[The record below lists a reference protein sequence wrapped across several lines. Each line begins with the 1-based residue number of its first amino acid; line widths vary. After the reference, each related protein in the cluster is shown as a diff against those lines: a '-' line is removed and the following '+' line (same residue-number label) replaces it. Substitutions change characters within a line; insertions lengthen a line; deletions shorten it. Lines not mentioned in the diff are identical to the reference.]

1 MIGTPRRDVQR
12 GEWDRQRLP
21 HRTGIRRRTRAW
33 RQAADLLLRQRWQVT
48 CGSPHRGDVGRH
60 FARNPLPRYPA
71 SESRAVASG
80 CGERARQSAPVEVEN
95 TERPRIRLLLAR
107 LARRRAIRGKRPG
120 MLSSRRV
127 ALVVNGGLQGFHIEP
142 VHAAAAE
149 TATG

>member
-1 MIGTPRRDVQR
+1 M
-12 GEWDRQRLP
+12 
-21 HRTGIRRRTRAW
+21 
-33 RQAADLLLRQRWQVT
+33 
-48 CGSPHRGDVGRH
+48 GRH
-60 FARNPLPRYPA
+60 TAATSDGNSLAIRVHVIPCL
-71 SESRAVASG
+71 SRAPL
-80 CGERARQSAPVEVEN
+80 RAGVESAPVEVEN

-127 ALVVNGGLQGFHIEP
+127 ALVVNGGLQSFHIEP